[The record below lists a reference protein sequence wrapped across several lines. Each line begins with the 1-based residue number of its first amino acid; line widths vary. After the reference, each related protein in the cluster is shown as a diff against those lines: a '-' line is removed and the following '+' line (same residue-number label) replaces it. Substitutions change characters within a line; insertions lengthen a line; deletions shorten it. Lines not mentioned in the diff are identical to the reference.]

1 MSDLHRCDQADYL
14 RQIDGRLT
22 EMETTLFGAERNGGG
37 FIKETRD
44 TMLVVLAFGSRI
56 DALSQQIKELASKK
70 GGIREILKVVLPP
83 CVVGLMAILLWW
95 LSR

>member
-44 TMLVVLAFGSRI
+44 TMLVVLTFGSRI

>member
-56 DALSQQIKELASKK
+56 DARSQQIKELASKK